1 MGNKTTKFFKN
12 TTQTNSKPQN
22 DDNEHYP
29 EQINN
34 HDKQQPYEP
43 TVKHYASPF
52 VHYRRG

>member
-43 TVKHYASPF
+43 TVKHYTSPF